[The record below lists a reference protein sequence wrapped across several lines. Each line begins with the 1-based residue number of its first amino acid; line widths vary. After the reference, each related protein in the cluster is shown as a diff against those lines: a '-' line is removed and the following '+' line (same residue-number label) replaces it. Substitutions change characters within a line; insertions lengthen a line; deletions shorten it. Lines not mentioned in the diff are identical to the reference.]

1 MKKLFLGLC
10 ALFLSLNT
18 VITSPTVSAVTSC
31 HDTVTLFAR
40 GSGSARNTGENY
52 NTFRSALSSAISSN
66 FTNLDNVT
74 YDLDY
79 PAISV
84 ASPVALGA
92 LFNLDGKSSHYAE
105 SVNAGIAAVRDTIT
119 NTLRTCPDT
128 KFILA
133 GYSQGAQVV
142 STAIY
147 QGAVPAENLIYAAT
161 FGDPVVYLPEG
172 KHDALSLPPAC
183 YGKNLSNYRVHVP
196 NCRTEHGLVGANNP
210 YQTAAFVDKIGT
222 WCNDQDIFCGAG
234 INPIN
239 ILGAHT
245 AYKTDGSYIDAAKY
259 IVSALAKSFPK
270 KLHTTAPTV
279 ATPSPQDTVI
289 LIDSTG
295 SMTDLIDR
303 YRAEAKKLAQKTYA
317 LGGRVALYE
326 YRDLWYNTA
335 KKLCDFSCTPEEFN
349 AKIDGIT
356 TKGGGDDPESALS
369 ASLQVMNELKWQ
381 KGANKSIVMLTDATY
396 LSPDRDGTTLNA
408 VITRS
413 LEIDPVNF
421 YIITPPSIQNS
432 YAEWAAQTGGQVF
445 SSTDDLS
452 LPTTYITNRPVAIL
466 ALENYLGAPGD
477 EFVFDASNSYTEN
490 LDHYEWDLDL
500 DGIFEYNSGANSVV
514 HHTYTAIT
522 SGFLQVKVVDTS
534 GRSSTMSARVTVT
547 DSSATNLPAIS
558 NLHSA
563 TSGADAILSFTKD
576 ANTALVAIVVDG
588 QVIGFT
594 TDTEITLQNLPENQT
609 LTVTLVPLNSLG
621 QSGTSLST
629 VITRTASVPLK
640 APNAGLP
647 PSAR

>member
-1 MKKLFLGLC
+1 
-10 ALFLSLNT
+10 
-18 VITSPTVSAVTSC
+18 
-31 HDTVTLFAR
+31 
-40 GSGSARNTGENY
+40 
-52 NTFRSALSSAISSN
+52 
-66 FTNLDNVT
+66 
-74 YDLDY
+74 
-79 PAISV
+79 
-84 ASPVALGA
+84 
-92 LFNLDGKSSHYAE
+92 
-105 SVNAGIAAVRDTIT
+105 
-119 NTLRTCPDT
+119 
-128 KFILA
+128 
-133 GYSQGAQVV
+133 
-142 STAIY
+142 
-147 QGAVPAENLIYAAT
+147 
-161 FGDPVVYLPEG
+161 
-172 KHDALSLPPAC
+172 
-183 YGKNLSNYRVHVP
+183 
-196 NCRTEHGLVGANNP
+196 
-210 YQTAAFVDKIGT
+210 
-222 WCNDQDIFCGAG
+222 
-234 INPIN
+234 
-239 ILGAHT
+239 
-245 AYKTDGSYIDAAKY
+245 
-259 IVSALAKSFPK
+259 
-270 KLHTTAPTV
+270 
-279 ATPSPQDTVI
+279 
-289 LIDSTG
+289 
-295 SMTDLIDR
+295 
-303 YRAEAKKLAQKTYA
+303 
-317 LGGRVALYE
+317 
-326 YRDLWYNTA
+326 
-335 KKLCDFSCTPEEFN
+335 
-349 AKIDGIT
+349 
-356 TKGGGDDPESALS
+356 
-369 ASLQVMNELKWQ
+369 
-381 KGANKSIVMLTDATY
+381 MLTDATY